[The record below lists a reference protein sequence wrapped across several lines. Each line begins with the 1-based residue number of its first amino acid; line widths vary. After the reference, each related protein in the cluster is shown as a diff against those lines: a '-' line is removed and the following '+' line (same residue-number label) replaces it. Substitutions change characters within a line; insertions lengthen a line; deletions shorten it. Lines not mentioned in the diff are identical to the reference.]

1 MRNIKF
7 ITSEICLYHIYNR
20 GVEKREIFL
29 DDSDYLRFIHNLY
42 EFNGNDAARKFSVC
56 ENITKINSNKQG
68 NLSVEILCYCLMPNH
83 YHILLRQK
91 RDGGIVQFM
100 HKLGTGYT
108 MYFNER
114 YQRSGVL
121 FQGKFKAVMI
131 DNEAY
136 FKHIPYYIHS
146 NPLEI
151 IEPDWKIDGINDMK
165 KCLQFLENYRWSS
178 YADYI
183 GKKNFPSVISKEFFT
198 TILGNNYQYRQQIE
212 EWLKREII
220 LDNNGV
226 TIDRSF

>member
-1 MRNIKF
+1 
-7 ITSEICLYHIYNR
+7 
-20 GVEKREIFL
+20 
-29 DDSDYLRFIHNLY
+29 
-42 EFNGNDAARKFSVC
+42 
-56 ENITKINSNKQG
+56 
-68 NLSVEILCYCLMPNH
+68 
-83 YHILLRQK
+83 
-91 RDGGIVQFM
+91 
-100 HKLGTGYT
+100 
-108 MYFNER
+108 
-114 YQRSGVL
+114 
-121 FQGKFKAVMI
+121 
-131 DNEAY
+131 
-136 FKHIPYYIHS
+136 
-146 NPLEI
+146 LEI